1 MHTYIHTYIKDTST
15 VVIDVMILVGL
26 LVVAALQY
34 YNMRQVQEL
43 EEVVGQMLYDL
54 GKKGV
59 LNVEIHEDA

>member
-1 MHTYIHTYIKDTST
+1 